1 VPPPL
6 RAIAAHLH
14 KRGRPPKY
22 PDAARSAVGGYI
34 CLRFVCPALMTPRA
48 FGVVSVDPPA
58 RAARA
63 LTLVGK
69 IVQNVAN
76 GLEFKKEAFMVP
88 FNDLVLANQAAMNA
102 FLDKVIAGAARP
114 RSTRRRRSPPRS
126 RRLQRDM
133 PALHYFMAN
142 NVGKMAKTMCD
153 YKHFDAIAPFCAA
166 VADAGSAPTAKPA
179 TLA

>member
-14 KRGRPPKY
+14 KEVAKKY
-22 PDAARSAVGGYI
+22 PEAARSAVGGYI
-34 CLRFVCPALMTPRA
+34 CLRFVCPAMMTPRA

-63 LTLVGK
+63 LTLVSK

-76 GLEFKKEAFMVP
+76 GLEFKKEAFMMP
-88 FNDLVLANQAAMNA
+88 FNDFVLANQASMNA
-102 FLDKVIAGAARP
+102 FIDKVIAVPKAKVDATAP
-114 RSTRRRRSPPRS
+114 LATKDQA
-126 RRLQRDM
+126 LQRDI

-153 YKHFDAIAPFCAA
+153 YKQYDAIAPFCAA
-166 VADAGSAPTAKPA
+166 VADAGTAPANKPS
-179 TLA
+179 TLQ